1 MDSKITIG
9 GQALIEGVM
18 MRSHD
23 KYAIAVRKPNKKI
36 SIKTIPIKKA
46 DSKLYNIP
54 VIRGVIRFAE
64 TLVIGIQSL
73 SYSATESQGEKE
85 EAITKKELL
94 FTIALSIGLTF
105 GLFYLL
111 PLVIT
116 KYITSHTGVWF
127 NVIDGILRLV
137 IFLTYLSLISLM
149 PDIKRVF
156 QYHGAEH
163 KAVYCYE
170 NGEKLTV
177 KNVQKYT
184 TLHPRCG
191 TNFILIVFVIS
202 IFFFTVIN
210 VQGFFARLGI
220 RLLLLP
226 LIAGVSYE
234 VLRYAGKHFE
244 NKLVKAIIWPGLMLQ
259 KITTKEPD
267 DDMVE
272 VAIISLEAALGK
284 NPKKS
289 KA

>member
-18 MRSHD
+18 MRSQD
-23 KYAIAVRKPNKKI
+23 KYAIAVRKPNNKI
-36 SIKTIPIKKA
+36 SIKIIPIKKSK
-46 DSKLYNIP
+46 SKLYNFP
-54 VIRGVIRFAE
+54 VIRGIIRFAE

-73 SYSATESQGEKE
+73 TYSATESQGEAE
-85 EAITKKELL
+85 EAITKKDMFITIL
-94 FTIALSIGLTF
+94 FSVGLTF
-105 GLFYLL
+105 VLFYLL
-111 PLVIT
+111 PLIIT
-116 KYITSHTGVWF
+116 RFITSHTGVWF
-127 NVIDGILRLV
+127 NVIDGMLRLT
-137 IFLTYLSLISLM
+137 IFLIYLILISFL

-170 NGEKLTV
+170 NKEKLTV

-202 IFFFTVIN
+202 IFFFTIIN
-210 VQGFFARLGI
+210 VQGFFPRLGI
-220 RLLLLP
+220 RLVLLP

-234 VLRYAGKHFE
+234 ILRFAGKHFE
-244 NKLVKAIIWPGLMLQ
+244 NRLVKIMIWPGLMLQ

-267 DDMVE
+267 DSMVK
-272 VAIISLEAALGK
+272 VAIKSL
-284 NPKKS
+284 
-289 KA
+289 KAVL